1 MAKYNI
7 IEKKDKVTTLSYR
20 RSVAPSFVE
29 DIARKIIMKLM
40 VEGKYR
46 SLCDTR
52 FHTDEKKAE
61 ETAKRLAEDIGVGA
75 RQISAVISLRFQQ
88 NYSQLVGN
96 MRVHEAKYMLQEKE
110 FVNMTMEDIAINV
123 GFTTRQ
129 SFYAT
134 FFRQCGMTPR
144 DYKLKHGYT
153 KEDKAAMVK
162 KKAKAA
168 VKRKKNGKR

>member
-46 SLCDTR
+46 DPKYS
-52 FHTDEKKAE
+52 
-61 ETAKRLAEDIGVGA
+61 AKRLAEDIGVGA